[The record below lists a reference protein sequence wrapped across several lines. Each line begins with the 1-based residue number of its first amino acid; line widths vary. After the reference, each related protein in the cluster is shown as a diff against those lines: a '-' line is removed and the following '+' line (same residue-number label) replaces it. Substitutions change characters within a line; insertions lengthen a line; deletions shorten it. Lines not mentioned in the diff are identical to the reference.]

1 MSEMKAPNE
10 KRYRAGTYEFN
21 VRGHLPDKWEAWF
34 EGLAMQRRDDGT
46 TTLRGEIVDQP
57 SLHSILLKIRN
68 LNLELISVN
77 QIRDE
82 TKGDTK

>member
-1 MSEMKAPNE
+1 MPEMPTPNGQ
-10 KRYRAGTYEFN
+10 RHRAGTYEFN
-21 VRGHLPDKWEAWF
+21 VRGHLPEKWEAWF
-34 EGLAMQRRDDGT
+34 EGMAVSQREDGT
-46 TTLRGEIVDQP
+46 TTLYGEITDQS

-77 QIRDE
+77 QIKIE